1 MNVLNGGAHAGNS
14 LDIQE
19 FMLVPVGAD
28 TFRDALRMGAEIY
41 HALGSLVGHCGVGDE
56 GGYAP
61 SLASHEEALDLL
73 CRAIETAGYRP
84 GADVCLALDA
94 AVSAWY
100 DAGSDRYRL
109 PKSGKALTREEL
121 LTYWQELARRYPLLS
136 LEDGMGEDDEAGWQA
151 LSGSLGERMQ
161 LVGDDLFVT
170 NPVRIARGVEQK
182 LANAVLI
189 KPNQIGTLTETVEAV
204 RAAQA
209 AGWSAILSHR
219 SGETEDSTIA
229 DLAVALGC
237 AQIKAGAPCRGE
249 RTAKYNRLL
258 AIEQALGGNARYA
271 GRAAFTV
278 FRSARH
284 AGRKDTLMNEPKR
297 RAARHSLTGTGLY
310 IALFLGLT
318 ALAVAGYWM
327 LLPSSANKTPT
338 NVTEPPVTTPITAEP
353 VTPDVPEVKPEEP
366 AEPVQSV
373 VEVTVSEKEPEATE
387 PVTPVAPRLIVS
399 PLSGETVAAFSMDE
413 LAYSETLADWRTH
426 DGIDIKADAGTQVL
440 AASSGTVL
448 SVADDDLMGTTVV
461 IAHDGGYETTYSNL
475 QSVPTVAP
483 EQYVSAGQVIGAV
496 GTTSLAEASMSPHL
510 HFSVTKDGEII
521 DPQEFLKS

>member
-1 MNVLNGGAHAGNS
+1 
-14 LDIQE
+14 
-19 FMLVPVGAD
+19 
-28 TFRDALRMGAEIY
+28 
-41 HALGSLVGHCGVGDE
+41 
-56 GGYAP
+56 
-61 SLASHEEALDLL
+61 
-73 CRAIETAGYRP
+73 
-84 GADVCLALDA
+84 
-94 AVSAWY
+94 
-100 DAGSDRYRL
+100 
-109 PKSGKALTREEL
+109 
-121 LTYWQELARRYPLLS
+121 
-136 LEDGMGEDDEAGWQA
+136 
-151 LSGSLGERMQ
+151 
-161 LVGDDLFVT
+161 
-170 NPVRIARGVEQK
+170 
-182 LANAVLI
+182 
-189 KPNQIGTLTETVEAV
+189 
-204 RAAQA
+204 
-209 AGWSAILSHR
+209 
-219 SGETEDSTIA
+219 
-229 DLAVALGC
+229 
-237 AQIKAGAPCRGE
+237 
-249 RTAKYNRLL
+249 
-258 AIEQALGGNARYA
+258 
-271 GRAAFTV
+271 
-278 FRSARH
+278 
-284 AGRKDTLMNEPKR
+284 MNEPKR

-327 LLPSSANKTPT
+327 LLPSSADKTPT
-338 NVTEPPVTTPITAEP
+338 NVTEPPVTTPITA
-353 VTPDVPEVKPEEP
+353 
-366 AEPVQSV
+366 
-373 VEVTVSEKEPEATE
+373 E

>member
-1 MNVLNGGAHAGNS
+1 
-14 LDIQE
+14 
-19 FMLVPVGAD
+19 
-28 TFRDALRMGAEIY
+28 
-41 HALGSLVGHCGVGDE
+41 
-56 GGYAP
+56 
-61 SLASHEEALDLL
+61 
-73 CRAIETAGYRP
+73 
-84 GADVCLALDA
+84 
-94 AVSAWY
+94 
-100 DAGSDRYRL
+100 
-109 PKSGKALTREEL
+109 
-121 LTYWQELARRYPLLS
+121 
-136 LEDGMGEDDEAGWQA
+136 
-151 LSGSLGERMQ
+151 
-161 LVGDDLFVT
+161 
-170 NPVRIARGVEQK
+170 
-182 LANAVLI
+182 
-189 KPNQIGTLTETVEAV
+189 
-204 RAAQA
+204 
-209 AGWSAILSHR
+209 
-219 SGETEDSTIA
+219 
-229 DLAVALGC
+229 
-237 AQIKAGAPCRGE
+237 
-249 RTAKYNRLL
+249 
-258 AIEQALGGNARYA
+258 
-271 GRAAFTV
+271 
-278 FRSARH
+278 
-284 AGRKDTLMNEPKR
+284 MNEPKR

-318 ALAVAGYWM
+318 ALAVTGYWM
-327 LLPSSANKTPT
+327 LLPSSTDKTPT

-373 VEVTVSEKEPEATE
+373 E

-461 IAHDGGYETTYSNL
+461 IAHDGGYETVYSNL

>member
-1 MNVLNGGAHAGNS
+1 
-14 LDIQE
+14 
-19 FMLVPVGAD
+19 
-28 TFRDALRMGAEIY
+28 
-41 HALGSLVGHCGVGDE
+41 
-56 GGYAP
+56 
-61 SLASHEEALDLL
+61 
-73 CRAIETAGYRP
+73 
-84 GADVCLALDA
+84 
-94 AVSAWY
+94 
-100 DAGSDRYRL
+100 
-109 PKSGKALTREEL
+109 
-121 LTYWQELARRYPLLS
+121 
-136 LEDGMGEDDEAGWQA
+136 
-151 LSGSLGERMQ
+151 
-161 LVGDDLFVT
+161 
-170 NPVRIARGVEQK
+170 
-182 LANAVLI
+182 
-189 KPNQIGTLTETVEAV
+189 
-204 RAAQA
+204 
-209 AGWSAILSHR
+209 
-219 SGETEDSTIA
+219 
-229 DLAVALGC
+229 
-237 AQIKAGAPCRGE
+237 
-249 RTAKYNRLL
+249 
-258 AIEQALGGNARYA
+258 
-271 GRAAFTV
+271 
-278 FRSARH
+278 
-284 AGRKDTLMNEPKR
+284 MNEPKR

-327 LLPSSANKTPT
+327 LLPSSADKTPT

-373 VEVTVSEKEPEATE
+373 VEVTVSEKEPGVTE

-448 SVADDDLMGTTVV
+448 SVADD
-461 IAHDGGYETTYSNL
+461 GGYETTYSNL

-496 GTTSLAEASMSPHL
+496 GTTSLAEASMAPHL

>member
-1 MNVLNGGAHAGNS
+1 
-14 LDIQE
+14 
-19 FMLVPVGAD
+19 
-28 TFRDALRMGAEIY
+28 
-41 HALGSLVGHCGVGDE
+41 
-56 GGYAP
+56 
-61 SLASHEEALDLL
+61 
-73 CRAIETAGYRP
+73 
-84 GADVCLALDA
+84 
-94 AVSAWY
+94 
-100 DAGSDRYRL
+100 
-109 PKSGKALTREEL
+109 
-121 LTYWQELARRYPLLS
+121 
-136 LEDGMGEDDEAGWQA
+136 
-151 LSGSLGERMQ
+151 
-161 LVGDDLFVT
+161 
-170 NPVRIARGVEQK
+170 
-182 LANAVLI
+182 
-189 KPNQIGTLTETVEAV
+189 
-204 RAAQA
+204 
-209 AGWSAILSHR
+209 
-219 SGETEDSTIA
+219 
-229 DLAVALGC
+229 
-237 AQIKAGAPCRGE
+237 
-249 RTAKYNRLL
+249 
-258 AIEQALGGNARYA
+258 
-271 GRAAFTV
+271 
-278 FRSARH
+278 
-284 AGRKDTLMNEPKR
+284 MNEPKR

-327 LLPSSANKTPT
+327 LLPSSADKTPT
-338 NVTEPPVTTPITAEP
+338 NVTKPPVTTPITAEP

-366 AEPVQSV
+366 AEPVQS
-373 VEVTVSEKEPEATE
+373 
-387 PVTPVAPRLIVS
+387 VAPRLIVS

>member
-1 MNVLNGGAHAGNS
+1 
-14 LDIQE
+14 
-19 FMLVPVGAD
+19 
-28 TFRDALRMGAEIY
+28 
-41 HALGSLVGHCGVGDE
+41 
-56 GGYAP
+56 
-61 SLASHEEALDLL
+61 
-73 CRAIETAGYRP
+73 
-84 GADVCLALDA
+84 
-94 AVSAWY
+94 
-100 DAGSDRYRL
+100 
-109 PKSGKALTREEL
+109 
-121 LTYWQELARRYPLLS
+121 
-136 LEDGMGEDDEAGWQA
+136 
-151 LSGSLGERMQ
+151 
-161 LVGDDLFVT
+161 
-170 NPVRIARGVEQK
+170 
-182 LANAVLI
+182 
-189 KPNQIGTLTETVEAV
+189 
-204 RAAQA
+204 
-209 AGWSAILSHR
+209 
-219 SGETEDSTIA
+219 
-229 DLAVALGC
+229 
-237 AQIKAGAPCRGE
+237 
-249 RTAKYNRLL
+249 
-258 AIEQALGGNARYA
+258 
-271 GRAAFTV
+271 
-278 FRSARH
+278 
-284 AGRKDTLMNEPKR
+284 MNEPKR

-327 LLPSSANKTPT
+327 LLPSSADKTPT
-338 NVTEPPVTTPITAEP
+338 NATKPPVTTPITA
-353 VTPDVPEVKPEEP
+353 
-366 AEPVQSV
+366 
-373 VEVTVSEKEPEATE
+373 E

>member
-1 MNVLNGGAHAGNS
+1 
-14 LDIQE
+14 
-19 FMLVPVGAD
+19 
-28 TFRDALRMGAEIY
+28 
-41 HALGSLVGHCGVGDE
+41 
-56 GGYAP
+56 
-61 SLASHEEALDLL
+61 
-73 CRAIETAGYRP
+73 
-84 GADVCLALDA
+84 
-94 AVSAWY
+94 
-100 DAGSDRYRL
+100 
-109 PKSGKALTREEL
+109 
-121 LTYWQELARRYPLLS
+121 
-136 LEDGMGEDDEAGWQA
+136 
-151 LSGSLGERMQ
+151 
-161 LVGDDLFVT
+161 
-170 NPVRIARGVEQK
+170 
-182 LANAVLI
+182 
-189 KPNQIGTLTETVEAV
+189 
-204 RAAQA
+204 
-209 AGWSAILSHR
+209 
-219 SGETEDSTIA
+219 
-229 DLAVALGC
+229 
-237 AQIKAGAPCRGE
+237 
-249 RTAKYNRLL
+249 
-258 AIEQALGGNARYA
+258 
-271 GRAAFTV
+271 
-278 FRSARH
+278 
-284 AGRKDTLMNEPKR
+284 MNEPKR

-318 ALAVAGYWM
+318 ALAVTGYWM
-327 LLPSSANKTPT
+327 LLPSSTDKTPT

-373 VEVTVSEKEPEATE
+373 VEVTVLEKEPEATE

-496 GTTSLAEASMSPHL
+496 GATSLAEASMSPHL

-521 DPQEFLKS
+521 DPQDIGLNESVIALTARSGRAALVHRLELLGYDLTQEELDATYEKFLALADRKKEIHDYDLLYLVGDIDRMKQQSISLKFMQVTTGTLVPTATVVLKFGDHERMSTATGNGPVDAAVSAIKKLINEKVVLAEFLMQAITRGSNDVGRVHVQVECGSRTVHGFGAHTDTTRASIEAFLDALRALNVTEKIEEED

>member
-1 MNVLNGGAHAGNS
+1 
-14 LDIQE
+14 
-19 FMLVPVGAD
+19 
-28 TFRDALRMGAEIY
+28 
-41 HALGSLVGHCGVGDE
+41 
-56 GGYAP
+56 
-61 SLASHEEALDLL
+61 
-73 CRAIETAGYRP
+73 
-84 GADVCLALDA
+84 
-94 AVSAWY
+94 
-100 DAGSDRYRL
+100 
-109 PKSGKALTREEL
+109 
-121 LTYWQELARRYPLLS
+121 
-136 LEDGMGEDDEAGWQA
+136 
-151 LSGSLGERMQ
+151 
-161 LVGDDLFVT
+161 
-170 NPVRIARGVEQK
+170 
-182 LANAVLI
+182 
-189 KPNQIGTLTETVEAV
+189 
-204 RAAQA
+204 
-209 AGWSAILSHR
+209 
-219 SGETEDSTIA
+219 
-229 DLAVALGC
+229 
-237 AQIKAGAPCRGE
+237 
-249 RTAKYNRLL
+249 
-258 AIEQALGGNARYA
+258 
-271 GRAAFTV
+271 
-278 FRSARH
+278 
-284 AGRKDTLMNEPKR
+284 MNEPKR

-327 LLPSSANKTPT
+327 LLPSSADKTPT

-373 VEVTVSEKEPEATE
+373 VEVTVSEKEPEVTE

-510 HFSVTKDGEII
+510 HFSVSKDGKVIDTSMGFTPLEGIIMGSRCGSI
-521 DPQEFLKS
+521 DPAIVPFIMEKENIPASEMGNFMNKQCGLLGVSEVSSDLRDVMAAVRAGNKQAQLAFDILCYGIKKYIGSYAAAMNGLDCVVFTAGIGENTPEVRAGALAEMDYLGIRIDPEKNANVKKLPAPCDISADGSRVRVYVIPTNEELVIASDTEKLVSAL